1 MQHGGENM
9 RSIINNLILLSI
21 IAGFTYSCD
30 ETISQIDRR
39 LLISSPAEAVV
50 TADSRVFSVNIDS
63 QGFALSD
70 NNKDNELAPLKGSCV
85 ETSHCF
91 YRVFCMI

>member
-1 MQHGGENM
+1 MQHGCENM

-63 QGFALSD
+63 QGFASSD
-70 NNKDNELAPLKGSCV
+70 NKDNEPRPFKGKLCRDKSLLL
-85 ETSHCF
+85 
-91 YRVFCMI
+91 YGFCML